1 MSLPPDPVV
10 AHQACQGLHFG
21 DFLDR
26 HLPKVSG
33 RESHKVFSWREPLQ
47 VLVGSDVVV
56 EDSEFIKRALQ
67 CIAAGDDQLP
77 EQWLERAE
85 QTLDPA
91 VLPRRVLLGGLVV
104 DTFGS
109 GLDPGRC
116 TPAGPCSC

>member
-1 MSLPPDPVV
+1 MGP
-10 AHQACQGLHFG
+10 
-21 DFLDR
+21 
-26 HLPKVSG
+26 
-33 RESHKVFSWREPLQ
+33 
-47 VLVGSDVVV
+47 DVVV
-56 EDSEFIKRALQ
+56 EGSEFVKRTLQ
-67 CIAAGDDQLP
+67 RSAAGDDQLP
-77 EQWLERAE
+77 EQWLERAK